1 MIEKKGLKNFFTSLN
16 FDENKFLDLRDSN
29 GKSVGHV
36 REYMKENLADI
47 SIMSEFPQNNI
58 IHKSS
63 YIPIKMKFT
72 EPPKIGLQN
81 VGATCYMNATL
92 QCLCQIEK
100 LADHFKSYQKIND
113 VIQSYKIKKEN
124 CLTESFKEL
133 IENIWPT
140 EAKYIS
146 KKYNNKNSNNKYF
159 IPTKF
164 KEKISIMNSL
174 FQGVQANDSKDLV
187 NFIIMRL
194 HEELNEGTK
203 YNNNNYIPSQENEM
217 DSFNYFQNA
226 FFTENKSIISD
237 LFYGILGTKY
247 ECNRCHIR
255 KYNYQSAFFYVFP
268 LEEIRKH
275 KIEKQK
281 NIYLQNMQQQMQF
294 NMMQMG
300 QNMFMYNNMNYM
312 NNMNLQLMCQPY
324 FIQLQNINSVNISD
338 CFEYYQKIEVMSGD
352 NAMHCNYC
360 KRQEEAFYQ
369 TYIVNSP
376 EIIIIILNRGKG
388 IEFNVKLE
396 FYEFLNLQS
405 YVKNYNGGSF
415 NYKLIGVVTH
425 LGESGA
431 SGHFIAYCRSPID
444 DK

>member
-1 MIEKKGLKNFFTSLN
+1 M
-16 FDENKFLDLRDSN
+16 R
-29 GKSVGHV
+29 
-36 REYMKENLADI
+36 
-47 SIMSEFPQNNI
+47 
-58 IHKSS
+58 IH
-63 YIPIKMKFT
+63 
-72 EPPKIGLQN
+72 
-81 VGATCYMNATL
+81 
-92 QCLCQIEK
+92 EK
-100 LADHFKSYQKIND
+100 L
-113 VIQSYKIKKEN
+113 KE
-124 CLTESFKEL
+124 E
-133 IENIWPT
+133 
-140 EAKYIS
+140 
-146 KKYNNKNSNNKYF
+146 
-159 IPTKF
+159 
-164 KEKISIMNSL
+164 
-174 FQGVQANDSKDLV
+174 
-187 NFIIMRL
+187 
-194 HEELNEGTK
+194 TK

-281 NIYLQNMQQQMQF
+281 NLYLQHMQQQMQF

-324 FIQLQNINSVNISD
+324 FIQLQNINSVNIND

-360 KRQEEAFYQ
+360 KRQEDAFYQ

-444 DK
+444 DKWYNYNDDLCFDVDNFQKQVIDYAMPYILFYQRQ